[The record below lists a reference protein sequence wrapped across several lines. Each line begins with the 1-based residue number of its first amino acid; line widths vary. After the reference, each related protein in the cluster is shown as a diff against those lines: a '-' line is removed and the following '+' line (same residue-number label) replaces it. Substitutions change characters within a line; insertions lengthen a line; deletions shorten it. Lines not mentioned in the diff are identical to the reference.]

1 MLLFCLFAF
10 VYFAMDS
17 KVALWKDSLLKSIQF
32 FLHES
37 SEDRVDKKIRIC
49 LSETVNCELVL
60 NDTDCQNEEDINHLE
75 CRPTCQLFSRDCL
88 SLKLMEQQIRN
99 CTEVLGR
106 HNNPSC
112 PKEGI
117 ISFYFMKKDVYLTN
131 STHYIPIQL
140 KNDLMEAFD

>member
-1 MLLFCLFAF
+1 MG
-10 VYFAMDS
+10 S
-17 KVALWKDSLLKSIQF
+17 RVALWKDSLLKSIHL

-37 SEDRVDKKIRIC
+37 SEDQVDKRIRIC
-49 LSETVNCELVL
+49 LSETVNCELVS
-60 NDTDCQNEEDINHLE
+60 NSKDCQNAEDLG
-75 CRPTCQLFSRDCL
+75 CREVVQPTCQLFSRDCL
-88 SLKLMEQQIRN
+88 SLKLMEEQIRN

-106 HNNPSC
+106 HKNPSC

-117 ISFYFMKKDVYLTN
+117 ISFYFMKKDVFLTN